1 MKHIK
6 VLMLMLFLVHVL
18 VFSYDRLQLVGPI
31 MCKEDCFIF
40 LFFLSPHWA

>member
-1 MKHIK
+1 MEHIK
-6 VLMLMLFLVHVL
+6 VLLMMFFVRVL
-18 VFSYDRLQLVGPI
+18 ESSYDRLQLIEHI